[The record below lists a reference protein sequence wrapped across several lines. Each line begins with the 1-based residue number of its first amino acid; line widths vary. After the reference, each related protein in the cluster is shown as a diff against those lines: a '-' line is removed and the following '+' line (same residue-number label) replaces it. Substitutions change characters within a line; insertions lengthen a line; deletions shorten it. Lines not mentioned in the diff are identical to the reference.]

1 MYPPSQFDS
10 TDSVAQS
17 HTHNRTQRPTN
28 NGIAIG
34 GESWHTCRV
43 SSDYKQS
50 VVQLSGRLR
59 RCSRAFF
66 GSQQNLEA
74 CSEDVCKGWMPRI
87 AASAIFRQ
95 YSCAQY
101 SLVPSTASSVQ
112 YNSAT
117 KKASQNYEIDIPLT
131 FECIRTG
138 MSRTPKNRRSKK
150 TVPASIYS
158 AHGIDTVQQATTS
171 YERWMSSCTT
181 MLPTDLRL
189 KHQQMKTDPFLF
201 LRGTFYRWA
210 QMWSQVGGDLCNAP
224 QVLAVGD
231 LHVDSFG
238 TWRDLEGRMCWGV
251 DDFDE
256 AYPLPY
262 TNDLVRLAVSIK
274 IVADA
279 GGLNIALK
287 DGCDAILEGYRE
299 SLTDG
304 GHPIVLAEHE
314 PCLEKLG
321 IQSLKQPDD
330 FWEKLN
336 QLPVIRHGLP
346 KNAKQV
352 LEKALPDPKMEYRVV
367 RREAGLGSLG
377 QQRFVAI
384 ANWKGGF
391 LAREAKAM
399 VPSAC
404 SWLEGPTGHHR
415 SYYEEVIRSA
425 VRSHDPYQS
434 IVGSWLV
441 RRLSPDSNPIEIM
454 AVPKRK
460 DEETFLR
467 VMGTEAANVHVGSK
481 QSVKKILRDMDGR
494 KSNWLRDAAKPM
506 ARMVERDW
514 KQYRKR

>member
-1 MYPPSQFDS
+1 MC
-10 TDSVAQS
+10 
-17 HTHNRTQRPTN
+17 
-28 NGIAIG
+28 IKIG
-34 GESWHTCRV
+34 MR
-43 SSDYKQS
+43 
-50 VVQLSGRLR
+50 
-59 RCSRAFF
+59 
-66 GSQQNLEA
+66 
-74 CSEDVCKGWMPRI
+74 
-87 AASAIFRQ
+87 
-95 YSCAQY
+95 
-101 SLVPSTASSVQ
+101 
-112 YNSAT
+112 
-117 KKASQNYEIDIPLT
+117 
-131 FECIRTG
+131 
-138 MSRTPKNRRSKK
+138 RTPKNRRSKN
-150 TVPASIYS
+150 TVPVSISS
-158 AHGIDTVQQATTS
+158 AYGIDTVQQATTS

-181 MLPTDLRL
+181 VLPTDLRL
-189 KHQQMKTDPFLF
+189 KHQQMKADPFLF

-274 IVADA
+274 IVADV

-314 PCLEKLG
+314 GCLEKLG

-384 ANWKGGF
+384 ANWEGGF

-454 AVPKRK
+454 AVPKKK

-514 KQYRKR
+514 KEYRKR